1 MYSLV
6 IPVYKNE
13 GSITPLIRTIEQL
26 NQQLENQLE
35 AVFVVDGSPDQ
46 SYALLKEKLPNTR
59 FKSKLLLLSR
69 NFGSY
74 AAIRAGL
81 DAAEGTYF
89 AVMAADLQEPP
100 ELVLE
105 FFRCLSTENIDV
117 TFGVRKN
124 RQDPL
129 QQKIPANIYWY
140 LYKKFVQKDMPHG
153 GIDIFGCNLQFRNQL
168 LQLNELNSSLIGLAL
183 WLGFKRKLI
192 SYERLERQHGKSAWG
207 LRKKIKYAMDSS
219 FAFSDLP
226 IRFLYFTGISGI
238 VLSAIFAL
246 IIVITKFSGAIPIP
260 GYATTIITI
269 IFFAALNSMGLGI
282 IGSYVWRAFE
292 NTKTRPHSIVMSQL
306 KFTHEAG
313 MENPSRILTGD
324 TSLS

>member
-13 GSITPLIRTIEQL
+13 GSIEPLIQAIHQL
-26 NQQLENQLE
+26 NQKLNNALEV
-35 AVFVVDGSPDQ
+35 VFVVDGSPDQ
-46 SYALLKEKLPNTR
+46 SYALLKEKLPHAE

-81 DAAEGTYF
+81 EVAEGSYF

-100 ELVLE
+100 ELILE
-105 FFRCLSTENIDV
+105 FFQCLSHEDIDV
-117 TFGVRKN
+117 AFGIRKS

-129 QQKIPANIYWY
+129 RQKIPAKIYWY

-226 IRFLYFTGISGI
+226 IRFLYLLGFAGIGLSVLFT
-238 VLSAIFAL
+238 L
-246 IIVITKFSGAIPIP
+246 IVIVSKMSGAIPIP
-260 GYATTIITI
+260 GYTTTIITI
-269 IFFAALNSMGLGI
+269 VFFAALNSMGLGI

-292 NTKTRPHSIVMSQL
+292 NTKIRPHSIVMSAL
-306 KFTHEAG
+306 DFSKR
-313 MENPSRILTGD
+313 NS
-324 TSLS
+324 S

>member
-1 MYSLV
+1 MYSLI
-6 IPVYKNE
+6 IPVYKNQA
-13 GSITPLIRTIEQL
+13 SIPSLIDAITSL
-26 NQQLENQLE
+26 NQKLNGQLET
-35 AVFVVDGSPDQ
+35 VFVVDGSPDQ
-46 SYALLKEKLPNTR
+46 SYILLKKILPEAN

-74 AAIRAGL
+74 AAIRSGL
-81 DAAEGTYF
+81 EVAQGTLF

-100 ELVLE
+100 ELILDFFKSLE
-105 FFRCLSTENIDV
+105 TEDVDV
-117 TFGVRKN
+117 TFGIRRS

-129 QQKIPANIYWY
+129 LQKIPAKIYWY

-207 LRKKIKYAMDSS
+207 IKKKIKYAMDSS

-226 IRFLYFTGISGI
+226 IRILYLIGITGISLS
-238 VLSAIFAL
+238 VLSAMAVILAKL
-246 IIVITKFSGAIPIP
+246 IGAIPVP
-260 GYATTIITI
+260 GYATTIISI
-269 IFFAALNSMGLGI
+269 VFFAALNSTGLGI

-292 NTKTRPHSIVMSQL
+292 NTKLRPHSVVMAISE
-306 KFTHEAG
+306 F
-313 MENPSRILTGD
+313 N
-324 TSLS
+324 

>member
-1 MYSLV
+1 MAATPYSLV

-13 GSITPLIRTIEQL
+13 ESIPALINAIQQL
-26 NQQLENQLE
+26 NTDLNGQLE

-46 SYALLKEKLPNTR
+46 SFALLKEKLPAAR
-59 FKSKLLLLSR
+59 FQSKLLLLSR

-81 DAAEGTYF
+81 QAASGTYF

-100 ELVLE
+100 ALVLE
-105 FFRCLSTENIDV
+105 FFKSLTSEEVDV
-117 TFGVRKN
+117 TFGIRKS

-129 QQKIPANIYWY
+129 RQKISANLYWY
-140 LYKKFVQKDMPHG
+140 LYKKFVQKDMPEG
-153 GIDIFGCNLQFRNQL
+153 GIDIFGCNLAFRDQL

-192 SYERLERQHGKSAWG
+192 SYERLERQHGKSAWSLG
-207 LRKKIKYAMDSS
+207 KKIKYAMDSS

-226 IRFLYFTGISGI
+226 IRFLYFIGLTGI
-238 VLSAIFAL
+238 VLSALLAL
-246 IIVITKFSGAIPIP
+246 IVVITKLSGAIPIP
-260 GYATTIITI
+260 GYTTTIIVI
-269 IFFAALNSMGLGI
+269 VFFAALNAMGLGI

-292 NTKTRPHSIVMSQL
+292 NTKIRPHSIVMS
-306 KFTHEAG
+306 
-313 MENPSRILTGD
+313 
-324 TSLS
+324 SLHFQPVQQGIPANDH

>member
-1 MYSLV
+1 MESNKYSLV

-13 GSITPLIRTIEQL
+13 ESIPSLINAIEKL
-26 NQQLENQLE
+26 NLNLDGQLE

-46 SYALLKEKLPNTR
+46 SYALLKEKLPSVG

-81 DAAEGTYF
+81 ETADGPYF

-105 FFRCLSTENIDV
+105 FFKSLTTEDVDV
-117 TFGVRKN
+117 TFGIRKS

-129 QQKIPANIYWY
+129 SQKIPAKLYWY
-140 LYKKFVQKDMPHG
+140 FYKKFVQKDMPEG

-168 LQLNELNSSLIGLAL
+168 LELNELNSSLIGLAL

-226 IRFLYFTGISGI
+226 IRFLYLIGVIGIA
-238 VLSAIFAL
+238 LSALFAL
-246 IIVITKFSGAIPIP
+246 IVLITKFSGAIPIP
-260 GYATTIITI
+260 GYTTTIIVI

-292 NTKTRPHSIVMSQL
+292 NTKTRPHSIVMSTL
-306 KFTHEAG
+306 HFSKRNSA
-313 MENPSRILTGD
+313 
-324 TSLS
+324 